1 VAHAPS
7 ALSAPGD
14 GLADPQQVHKVIAEA
29 SSSMIDAAHELN
41 LIITIVP
48 VTAIVLALFL
58 FSRELP
64 RETRQSATQ

>member
-1 VAHAPS
+1 VRQQTT
-7 ALSAPGD
+7 
-14 GLADPQQVHKVIAEA
+14 GLIMVGYY
-29 SSSMIDAAHELN
+29 L
-41 LIITIVP
+41 TIVP